1 MPQTGRRI
9 VTAGAPPGGGSVSR
23 GARHLHIASPAEITC
38 RPVAIRQNVR
48 SSASSEVMGSTLQQ
62 TGQDIADLHDGGMK
76 VPLGVWTP
84 RAAPSALPRPA
95 RNSCALSRNRRE
107 SLTAMSRW
115 PSAWRAMHLALDQD
129 RPAADL
135 VTATEGTRAWTS
147 PELSVVVATL
157 NERDNVAAL
166 VGALER
172 VLAGTHWEVIFV
184 DDDSPDGTAAVV
196 RAIARANPRVRCL
209 RRIGRKG
216 LAGACI
222 EGMLASSA
230 RAVAVMDGDLQHD
243 EALLPRMLEA
253 VRMGADLVI
262 ATRFGEGGSAGT
274 GLSPVRAWG
283 SRVAN
288 RVAAMP
294 ARRAAQRSHERLLHD
309 PARCLRSAGARA
321 FHAGLQAAARYRR
334 LAEAAACD
342 RRAALPLPG
351 APAWRLQA
359 RRHRGDGPSRPAAG
373 QAFGRPA
380 AGAVRAVCGRGSH
393 GPARASR
400 RAQGAARDDA
410 DRLRRGTG
418 ARGLCGHDLELRAQQ
433 PAHLS
438 RSPAQGLE
446 RASGDCSHSMSCAAS
461 ARSPTSGWRAGCTA
475 AARAGGWPAPRAR

>member
-1 MPQTGRRI
+1 
-9 VTAGAPPGGGSVSR
+9 
-23 GARHLHIASPAEITC
+23 
-38 RPVAIRQNVR
+38 
-48 SSASSEVMGSTLQQ
+48 
-62 TGQDIADLHDGGMK
+62 MK

-84 RAAPSALPRPA
+84 RAAPSPLPRPA

-115 PSAWRAMHLALDQD
+115 PISLARDAPRPRSGSTGRRPRDGHGGHASLDIAGAVGRCRNPQRARQCRRSRRRPRARARWHALGSDLRRRRQPRRHGRGRPRHRTCQPARALPAAHRPQGPGRRLHRGHARLIRARRRRHGR
-129 RPAADL
+129 RPAARR
-135 VTATEGTRAWTS
+135 G
-147 PELSVVVATL
+147 
-157 NERDNVAAL
+157 AA
-166 VGALER
+166 AAH
-172 VLAGTHWEVIFV
+172 AGGG
-184 DDDSPDGTAAVV
+184 PDGRRSRHRHA
-196 RAIARANPRVRCL
+196 L
-209 RRIGRKG
+209 RRGRIGG
-216 LAGACI
+216 DGPLAGASV
-222 EGMLASSA
+222 GQPGRQSDRSGLL
-230 RAVAVMDGDLQHD
+230 GD
-243 EALLPRMLEA
+243 
-253 VRMGADLVI
+253 
-262 ATRFGEGGSAGT
+262 
-274 GLSPVRAWG
+274 
-283 SRVAN
+283 
-288 RVAAMP
+288 
-294 ARRAAQRSHERLLHD
+294 AAQRSHERLLHD

-400 RAQGAARDDA
+400 RAQGAARHDA

-446 RASGDCSHSMSCAAS
+446 RASGDCSHSTSCAAS